1 MKQFG
6 IYKILILND
15 LMGGGVWHNTRHQS
29 EFYNCKTIPQTDRK
43 KRLVCVFILITV

>member
-15 LMGGGVWHNTRHQS
+15 LMGGG
-29 EFYNCKTIPQTDRK
+29 YGIIPATNPNFIIVKPYRRQTAK
-43 KRLVCVFILITV
+43 NGLSAFLF